1 MSMVLQSLQNTAKFL
16 KRKSSDGNVGIVIGL
31 AKRVQGVG
39 VVVEAMVERSNTQQ
53 DQAAGHPLLG
63 VDPSSALLGRSTK
76 DIFNAHAIWFKELW
90 MVKVKKRGI
99 RAHLND

>member
-63 VDPSSALLGRSTK
+63 VDPLPALVGRSAK
-76 DIFNAHAIWFKELW
+76 DIFDAHCVWPEKLRMVQVKE
-90 MVKVKKRGI
+90 RGP

>member
-1 MSMVLQSLQNTAKFL
+1 MLMVLQSLQNTAKFL
-16 KRKSSDGNVGIVIGL
+16 KRKPSDGNVGIVIGL

-53 DQAAGHPLLG
+53 DQAAGHASLCFNPSTTLLG
-63 VDPSSALLGRSTK
+63 HSTK
-76 DIFNAHAIWFKELW
+76 YIFDAHGIWFKKLR
-90 MVKVKKRGI
+90 MVKVKKRDT